1 MRADLAQLV
10 ELQTLDLKIAET
22 QAALQEIPTLI
33 ADMER
38 QFLASR
44 KGLDEAKE
52 TLGQLERSRR
62 LKEGELKQVEQQVK
76 ERQGRLWEI
85 RKNEEYQAVLKEIEA
100 LKAKQSTLEEE
111 ILILFDRAEE
121 AGRTVTAREAEFKA
135 REGEFHRDRMVKE
148 GELKR
153 LQEELARLQAERRRQ
168 VGQVEPGLFQTY
180 QRLLRSRG
188 GLAVV
193 SVKNGSC
200 LGCYVALTPQ
210 TYNELRKGESLITC
224 ANCQRILY
232 WTG

>member
-10 ELQTLDLKIAET
+10 ELQHLDLKIAEI
-22 QAALQEIPTLI
+22 QAAVHEIPKNVVE
-33 ADMER
+33 MEQR
-38 QFLASR
+38 FIASR
-44 KGLDEAKE
+44 KGLDEARE
-52 TLGQLERSRR
+52 TVAQLEKSRR

-85 RKNEEYQAVLKEIEA
+85 RKNEEYQAVLKEIEV

-111 ILILFDRAEE
+111 ILMLFDRTEE
-121 AGRTVTAREAEFKA
+121 AGRIVAAREAEFKA
-135 REGEFHRDRMVKE
+135 QEADFHRDRMVKE
-148 GELKR
+148 GELKH
-153 LQEELARLQAERRRQ
+153 LQEELSRLQEERRRQ
-168 VGQVEPGLFQTY
+168 VNQVEPGLFQIY

-193 SVKNGSC
+193 SVKDGSC

-210 TYNELRKGESLITC
+210 TYNELRKGEAFITC

>member
-1 MRADLAQLV
+1 MRVDLAQLV
-10 ELQTLDLKIAET
+10 ELQNLDLKIAEI
-22 QAALQEIPTLI
+22 QGAVHEIPKTI

-38 QFLASR
+38 RFIASR
-44 KGLDEAKE
+44 KELDEAKE
-52 TLGQLERSRR
+52 AMAQLEKSRR

-85 RKNEEYQAVLKEIEA
+85 RKNEEYQAVLKEIEI
-100 LKAKQSTLEEE
+100 LKGRQSTLEEE
-111 ILILFDRAEE
+111 ILMLFDRTEE
-121 AGRTVTAREAEFKA
+121 AGKIVAAREAEFKA
-135 REGEFHRDRMVKE
+135 READFHRDRMVKE

-153 LQEELARLQAERRRQ
+153 LQEEFHQLQEERGRQ
-168 VGQVEPGLFQTY
+168 VQQVEPGLFHTY

-188 GLAVV
+188 GVAVV
-193 SVKNGSC
+193 SVKDGSC

-210 TYNELRKGESLITC
+210 TYNELRKGETFITC